1 MNTDFDS
8 KGFSAVA
15 SFFGEQGIKEETAQD
30 LKPTSTKKKRNRLGL
45 GAQAKD
51 DEEVLDALES
61 EETKKKIMSIGK
73 KRKNDDLSDDEDEHV
88 DMSDEED
95 EGGRTSI
102 KKAKKKPPSID
113 ALASLDAVTA
123 KKPKK
128 KKKSKKERMAE
139 KEIQESTD
147 QVESDVLTPTPTD
160 KENGTSSSEKN
171 GQDEVQEKT
180 NAEKRKQKRKT
191 RSKQKNIKK
200 DTRASNEKPEH
211 LRVGSKDYAG
221 RPMTGETRTYLSLP
235 ESRTQKRAKSKHE
248 RFNQETETFDEGG
261 LAIDDLLGEP
271 VDVNAE
277 SSNPTEDVPDS
288 GEVVNK
294 EDVKE
299 DATVSKKKSK
309 TVPKKKKSKFKNLK

>member
-73 KRKNDDLSDDEDEHV
+73 KRKNDDLSDEEDEHV
-88 DMSDEED
+88 DLSDEED

-102 KKAKKKPPSID
+102 KKSKKKPPSIE
-113 ALASLDAVTA
+113 ALASLDAVPA

-147 QVESDVLTPTPTD
+147 QIESDVLTPTPTD
-160 KENGTSSSEKN
+160 GTKKN

-200 DTRASNEKPEH
+200 DSRASNEKPEH

-235 ESRTQKRAKSKHE
+235 ESRTQKRAKTKHE

-271 VDVNAE
+271 VDANVE
-277 SSNPTEDVPDS
+277 VSNPTEDAPDS

-294 EDVKE
+294 EVVEE
-299 DATVSKKKSK
+299 DANASKKKSK
-309 TVPKKKKSKFKNLK
+309 KVPKKKKSKFKNLK

>member
-51 DEEVLDALES
+51 DEEVLESLES

-73 KRKNDDLSDDEDEHV
+73 KRKNDDVSDDEDDAV

-102 KKAKKKPPSID
+102 KNAKKPPSID

-139 KEIQESTD
+139 KEIQESTV
-147 QVESDVLTPTPTD
+147 QVESDVFTPIPAD
-160 KENGTSSSEKN
+160 G
-171 GQDEVQEKT
+171 EVQEKT
-180 NAEKRKQKRKT
+180 HAEKRKQKRKT

-200 DTRASNEKPEH
+200 DTRPSNEKPEH
-211 LRVGSKDYAG
+211 LRVGSKEFAG

-235 ESRTQKRAKSKHE
+235 ESRTQKRAKIKHE
-248 RFNQETETFDEGG
+248 RFNQETERFDEGG

-271 VDVNAE
+271 VDANAE
-277 SSNPTEDVPDS
+277 SSNPTEDIPDS
-288 GEVVNK
+288 GEIVNK

-299 DATVSKKKSK
+299 DTNVKEEVIVLKKKSK
-309 TVPKKKKSKFKNLK
+309 KVPKKKKTKFKNLK